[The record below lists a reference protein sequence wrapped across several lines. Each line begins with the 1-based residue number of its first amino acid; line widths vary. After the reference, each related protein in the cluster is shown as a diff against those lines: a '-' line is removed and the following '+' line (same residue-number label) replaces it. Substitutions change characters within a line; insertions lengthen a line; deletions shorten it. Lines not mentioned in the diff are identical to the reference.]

1 MVIILIYFLAV
12 ALLIYFQKKEIVQG
26 IFKTSKKTN
35 WIVSGISLFMLQI
48 SIDQG
53 QIYTGILEEKGLW
66 GLWLFFP
73 GMISAAIVPLVL
85 APLWSKLNFITD
97 NQFILFRFSGKGA
110 LFLHQFRSIYV
121 GGLVVSFLLGFH
133 VLAFSR
139 ILEIYYGFSSQTA
152 IYITGIILII
162 FALKN
167 SLQLKLKLDVFH
179 SIIYFVS
186 LFLIFYYLY
195 SAAGGWEN
203 TLAKFNN
210 ENSDK
215 SNLFPPIGLTQEWN
229 LLFVFIGIQWWSAQ
243 LFDGG
248 GPEMSRFTATKG
260 KWNVI
265 KASMAP
271 IILQLFLSILVIM
284 LSVMT
289 ISLQNTTGSEAGFIK
304 GIFNAVPAWIAPFCV
319 VGFFA
324 IFITTGESLMNWGA
338 SFLVVDLYKTY
349 LQKNKTESHYTRIS
363 FGSMAML
370 SVIALII
377 ALNVRNL
384 QDLIKVIFSISAGVA
399 PIYILR
405 WFWLRINA
413 WSQLSAML
421 TSGICTLIFQ
431 LFISFYPNVFR
442 SSPLDTYSWQ
452 LIFVTTSTTF
462 VWISVMFLTPA
473 DNSSTISRFRS
484 ILPPKKQLLKSFS
497 LALFIGISLLCL
509 NLFLL
514 KWVFHSN

>member
-1 MVIILIYFLAV
+1 MIIVLIYFLAMAV
-12 ALLIYFQKKEIVQG
+12 LIYFQKKEIFKG

-35 WIVSGISLFMLQI
+35 WFISGISLFMLQI

-53 QIYTGILEEKGLW
+53 QLYTGVLEEKGLW

-85 APLWSKLNFITD
+85 APLWSKLDFITD

-110 LFLHQFRSIYV
+110 RILHQFRSIYV
-121 GGLVVSFLLGFH
+121 GGIVVSFLLGFH

-139 ILEIYYGFSSQTA
+139 ILEIYYGFASQTA
-152 IYITGIILII
+152 IYTTGIILII

-167 SLQLKLKLDVFH
+167 SLSLKFKLDVFH
-179 SIIYFVS
+179 SIIYGIS
-186 LFLIFYYLY
+186 LVLLFYYLY
-195 SAAGGWEN
+195 SASGGWEN
-203 TLAKFNN
+203 TLIKFNSG
-210 ENSDK
+210 NSEK
-215 SNLFPPIGLTQEWN
+215 SNLLPPTGLAQEWN

-265 KASMAP
+265 KASMTP

-289 ISLQNTTGSEAGFIK
+289 ISIQNTTGSEAGFIK
-304 GIFNAVPAWIAPFCV
+304 GIFNAVPEWIAPFCV
-319 VGFFA
+319 IGFFA
-324 IFITTGESLMNWGA
+324 IFITTTESLMNWGA
-338 SFLVVDLYKTY
+338 SFLVVDLYETY
-349 LQKNKTESHYTRIS
+349 LYKNKTENHYTKIS
-363 FGSMAML
+363 FGSMAIL
-370 SVIALII
+370 SIIALII
-377 ALNVRNL
+377 ALNFDNL

-421 TSGICTLIFQ
+421 TSGICTLIFH
-431 LFISFYPNVFR
+431 LYVSVYPDSFR
-442 SSPLDTYSWQ
+442 LSPLNAYSWQ
-452 LIFVTTSTTF
+452 LIIVTTTTTI
-462 VWISVMFLTPA
+462 VWISVMFLTAPD
-473 DNSSTISRFRS
+473 DNSTLTKFRT

-497 LALFIGISLLCL
+497 LALLIGIGLLCL
-509 NLFLL
+509 NLLLL
-514 KWVFHSN
+514 KWVFFRN

>member
-1 MVIILIYFLAV
+1 MVIVLIYFLAL
-12 ALLIYFQKKEIVQG
+12 ALLIFFQKKEIVQG
-26 IFKTSKKTN
+26 IFKTSRKTN
-35 WIVSGISLFMLQI
+35 WIVSGISLFMLQV
-48 SIDQG
+48 SMEQG
-53 QIYTGILEEKGLW
+53 QVYNGILEEKGLW

-85 APLWSKLNFITD
+85 APLWSKLEFITD

-110 LFLHQFRSIYV
+110 RFLHQFRSIYV
-121 GGLVVSFLLGFH
+121 GGLVVSFLLGFQ

-139 ILEIYYGFSSQTA
+139 ILEIYYGISSQTA
-152 IYITGIILII
+152 IYITAILLIL

-179 SIIYFVS
+179 SIIYGIS
-186 LFLIFYYLY
+186 LVLIFYYLY
-195 SAAGGWEN
+195 TASGGWEN
-203 TLAKFNN
+203 TVLKFTS

-215 SNLFPPIGLTQEWN
+215 SNLFPPSGLKQEWN
-229 LLFVFIGIQWWSAQ
+229 LLFVFLGIQWWSAQ

-265 KASMAP
+265 KASVTP
-271 IILQLFLSILVIM
+271 IVMSLFLSVLVIM

-289 ISLQNTTGSEAGFIK
+289 ITLQNTPGSEAGFIK
-304 GIFNAVPAWIAPFCV
+304 GIFNVVPEWIAPFCIL
-319 VGFFA
+319 GFFA
-324 IFITTGESLMNWGA
+324 IFITTAESFLNWGA

-349 LQKNKTESHYTRIS
+349 LQKNSPESHYTRIS

-370 SVIALII
+370 SIIALII
-377 ALNVRNL
+377 ALNVSNL
-384 QDLIKVIFSISAGVA
+384 QNLIKVIFSISAGVA

-421 TSGICTLIFQ
+421 TSGICTLIFHVY
-431 LFISFYPNVFR
+431 LSFYPDSFHL
-442 SSPLDTYSWQ
+442 SPMDAYSWQ
-452 LIFVTTSTTF
+452 LIFVTTTTTF
-462 VWISVMFLTPA
+462 VWITVLFLTAP
-473 DNSSTISRFRS
+473 DDSSTLTKFRA
-484 ILPPKKQLLKSFS
+484 ILPPKKQLIKSFT
-497 LALFIGISLLCL
+497 LALLIGISLLCL
-509 NLFLL
+509 NLLLL
-514 KWVFHSN
+514 KWVFSSN

>member
-1 MVIILIYFLAV
+1 MVIVLIYFLAL
-12 ALLIYFQKKEIVQG
+12 ALLVFYQKKEIVQG
-26 IFKTSKKTN
+26 IFKSSRKTN
-35 WIVSGISLFMLQI
+35 WIVSGVSLFMLQI
-48 SIDQG
+48 SMEQG

-73 GMISAAIVPLVL
+73 GLISAAIVPLVF
-85 APLWSKLNFITD
+85 APLWSKLDFITD

-121 GGLVVSFLLGFH
+121 GGLVVSFLLGFQ

-139 ILEIYYGFSSQTA
+139 ILEIYYGFTSQTA
-152 IYITGIILII
+152 VYVTAIILIL

-179 SIIYFVS
+179 SIIYGMS
-186 LFLIFYYLY
+186 LVIVFYYLY
-195 SAAGGWEN
+195 SASGGWEN
-203 TLAKFNN
+203 TLLKFNS
-210 ENSDK
+210 ENSNK
-215 SNLFPPIGLTQEWN
+215 SNLFPATGLTQEWN
-229 LLFVFIGIQWWSAQ
+229 LLFVFVGIQWWSAQ

-260 KWNVI
+260 QWNVI

-271 IILQLFLSILVIM
+271 IILQLFISILVIM

-289 ISLQNTTGSEAGFIK
+289 LSMQHTSGSEAGFIQ
-304 GIFNAVPAWIAPFCV
+304 GIFNTVPEWIAPFCV
-319 VGFFA
+319 LGFFA
-324 IFITTGESLMNWGA
+324 IFITTSESLLNWGA
-338 SFLVVDLYKTY
+338 SFLVVDFYKTY
-349 LQKNKTESHYTRIS
+349 LQKNRTERHYTRIS

-370 SVIALII
+370 SIISLII
-377 ALNVRNL
+377 ALNVSNL
-384 QDLIKVIFSISAGVA
+384 QNIIKVIFSISAGVA

-431 LFISFYPNVFR
+431 LYVSFHPNAFR
-442 SSPLDTYSWQ
+442 SSPLDDYSWQ
-452 LIFVTTSTTF
+452 LIFVTTTTTF
-462 VWISVMFLTPA
+462 VWISVMFLTAP
-473 DNSSTISRFRS
+473 DNSSTIRRFRG

-497 LALFIGISLLCL
+497 LALLIGISLLCL
-509 NLFLL
+509 NLLLL

>member
-1 MVIILIYFLAV
+1 MVIILLYFLAV
-12 ALLIYFQKKEIVQG
+12 AILIYFQKKEIGQG

-35 WIVSGISLFMLQI
+35 WIVSGISLFMLQV
-48 SIDQG
+48 SIEQG

-73 GMISAAIVPLVL
+73 GMISAAIVPLVF
-85 APLWSKLNFITD
+85 APIWSKLDFITD
-97 NQFILFRFSGKGA
+97 NQLILFRFSGKGA
-110 LFLHQFRSIYV
+110 RFLHQFRSIYV

-139 ILEIYYGFSSQTA
+139 ILVIYYGFNPQKA

-186 LFLIFYYLY
+186 LSLIFYYLY

-203 TLAKFNN
+203 TLTKFNN

-229 LLFVFIGIQWWSAQ
+229 LLFVFLGIQWWSAQ

-265 KASMAP
+265 KASITP

-289 ISLQNTTGSEAGFIK
+289 ISMQHTSGSEAGFIK
-304 GIFNAVPAWIAPFCV
+304 GIFKAVPEWIAPFCV

-324 IFITTGESLMNWGA
+324 IFITTAESLMNWGA

-349 LQKNKTESHYTRIS
+349 LQKNKTESHYTKIS
-363 FGSMAML
+363 FGSMAIL
-370 SVIALII
+370 SAVALII
-377 ALNVRNL
+377 ALNVSNL

-421 TSGICTLIFQ
+421 TSGICTLIFH
-431 LFISFYPNVFR
+431 LYVSFYPDSFLL
-442 SSPLDTYSWQ
+442 SPLNAYSWQ
-452 LIFVTTSTTF
+452 LIFVTITTTI
-462 VWISVMFLTPA
+462 VWITVMFLTAP
-473 DNSSTISRFRS
+473 DDSFKLSKFRS

-497 LALFIGISLLCL
+497 LALLIGICLLCL
-509 NLFLL
+509 NLLLL
-514 KWVFHSN
+514 KWVFYSN